1 MYSSLYIADI
11 KYRGHW
17 LDNLISLGNGNE
29 NIKSNNNKKKKTFE
43 FYSNW
48 RSLRLITSPK
58 HSLANDT
65 HQNFIGLKF
74 D

>member
-29 NIKSNNNKKKKTFE
+29 NIKSNNNKKKK
-43 FYSNW
+43 
-48 RSLRLITSPK
+48 LL
-58 HSLANDT
+58 
-65 HQNFIGLKF
+65 NFIQTGAV
-74 D
+74 